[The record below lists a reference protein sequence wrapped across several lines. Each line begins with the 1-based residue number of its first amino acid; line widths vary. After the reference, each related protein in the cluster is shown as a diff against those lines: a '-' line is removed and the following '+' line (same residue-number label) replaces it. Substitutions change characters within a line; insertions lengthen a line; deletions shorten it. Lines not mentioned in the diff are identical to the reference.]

1 MWEKPTH
8 RTVEG
13 AARPVRV
20 AYLID
25 SSNCE
30 DLLLDKIIAES
41 FSRWSGRRT
50 PIIPASQD
58 GIDPAYEAWLY
69 AFDADII
76 YSFVNL
82 TDEAIAN
89 LDERYAPGILHHH
102 EDTHRDLKGDRR
114 YNIELP
120 IQGLSCLSVLP
131 MFAGRRWGFGDKPEN
146 ILSFDKFWDRS
157 SDTFIS
163 ENFGFLSTSFGNGQL
178 SDSAPELFTCLT
190 LISEE
195 ALNNQHYGKSPHA
208 RFETDRGALLEA
220 LAEPGAVLP
229 PNQLSEMFCHYLEP
243 KNSLKMTGVNVV
255 VGNEIADRLVFWNG
269 HNRYPR
275 NELTGTSSL
284 RISVDQAKDTEFLK
298 LIERIVD
305 RRGVRHDQNAPL
317 ATIRSTSL
325 NQDELDDIAERMK
338 PEGKT
343 WKRFNATH
351 ITDAT
356 WAIPEF
362 WERRAHFTT
371 GSMAISR
378 EPEGQ
383 EKTELANGRAA
394 LPLAAPWHLSDN
406 ILPPSVRAG
415 QWMVDF
421 VIERE
426 HDHCRFSNVVH
437 TWVLP
442 RRIRI
447 DPLFS
452 IERNITSSQI
462 FPRYFQRPTISGNL
476 SASTDLSVRQASLSV
491 PNDENAIWG
500 GLRDYR
506 RERFLR
512 GPKDNDGRRKP
523 PPPKVCDLEYSDKG
537 RYLLGALQ
545 HFKSLPDAFETL
557 MHDFWRETLRAL
569 GADPSRLNDNLDA
582 EFQRIM
588 AKRLRAGNGSWE
600 VSDEDDRQ
608 TVAKEALRVA
618 SQIRRSAR
626 YVTYEKLAARYEDLL
641 SAFFAENA
649 HFEKD
654 NQDEYFSTRRLD
666 ASIQYLCERNV
677 LFQGHEWQC
686 RNCYNRNWVSID
698 DLRNPMKCN
707 VCKSTTPPPVSGGW
721 QFKASNFYVEAYS
734 DHGTEPA
741 IWALWTLANR
751 ARSSFY
757 YLPSTLIWFDKYR
770 EDGPN
775 DCEVDLIAVL
785 DGKTI
790 AVEATISKTLKT
802 PEIEKLASFAKRI
815 RPDKLFVVCGAK
827 DQRTRDKLKAKI
839 NEWMPEGVSVE
850 IATYRRSS
858 DQVDPHLPH

>member
-13 AARPVRV
+13 TARPLRV
-20 AYLID
+20 AYLVD
-25 SSNCE
+25 LSNCE

-50 PIIPASQD
+50 PIIPASPD
-58 GIDPAYEAWLY
+58 GIEPAYDAWLY

-76 YSFVNL
+76 YSFADL
-82 TDEAIAN
+82 TDKAIEN
-89 LDERYAPGILHHH
+89 LDEKYAPGIICHH
-102 EDTHRDLKGDRR
+102 EDRYRGPEGDRR

-120 IQGLSCLSVLP
+120 IQALSCLSVLP
-131 MFAGRRWGFGDKPEN
+131 MFASRRWGFGDKPQN
-146 ILSFDKFWDRS
+146 ILSFDKFWDGS
-157 SDTFIS
+157 SDAFIS
-163 ENFGFLSTSFGNGQL
+163 ENFGFLSTSFGNGQF

-195 ALNNQHYGKSPHA
+195 ALNNRPYGRSPHA
-208 RFETDRGALLEA
+208 KFETNGCALLKA
-220 LAEPGAVLP
+220 LSEPGAVLP

-243 KNSLKMTGVNVV
+243 KNSLKRTGVNVV
-255 VGNEIADRLVFWNG
+255 VGDEIADRLTFWNA

-284 RISVDQAKDTEFLK
+284 RISVEQAKDTEFLK
-298 LIERIVD
+298 LIGRVID
-305 RRGVRHDQNAPL
+305 RRGVRDDQNAPL
-317 ATIRSTSL
+317 ATVRSTSL

-343 WKRFNATH
+343 WKRFDASC

-362 WERRAHFTT
+362 WEGRAYFTT
-371 GSMAISR
+371 GSVATSR
-378 EPEGQ
+378 EPKGQ
-383 EKTELANGRAA
+383 QKTELANGRAA
-394 LPLAAPWHLSDN
+394 LPLAAPWHLTDN

-452 IERNITSSQI
+452 IERDSTSSQI
-462 FPRYFQRPTISGNL
+462 YPRYCQRPTRSGNL
-476 SASTDLSVRQASLSV
+476 STSTEFSVRQASLSV
-491 PNDENAIWG
+491 PNDVDAFWG
-500 GLRDYR
+500 GLRDDR
-506 RERFLR
+506 REHFLR
-512 GPKDNDGRRKP
+512 ELKDKDGRPKP
-523 PPPKVCDLEYSDKG
+523 PPPKVCDLKYSDKG

-545 HFKSLPDAFETL
+545 HFESLPDAFETL
-557 MHDFWRETLRAL
+557 MHDFWRDTLRAL
-569 GADPSRLNDNLDA
+569 GADPSHLSDNLEA

-588 AKRLRAGNGSWE
+588 AKRLKAGIDSWE
-600 VSDEDDRQ
+600 VSDQSDRQ
-608 TVAKEALRVA
+608 TVAKEALRIA
-618 SQIRRSAR
+618 SQVRRPER
-626 YVTYEKLAARYEDLL
+626 YVKYETLAARYEDLL
-641 SAFFAENA
+641 SAFFAENT
-649 HFEKD
+649 HLEKE
-654 NQDEYFSTRRLD
+654 NRDEYLSSRELD
-666 ASIQYLCERNV
+666 ASIQYLCERNI

-686 RNCYNRNWVSID
+686 QNCYNRNWVSID
-698 DLRNPMKCN
+698 DLCSTMKCN
-707 VCKSTTPPPVSGGW
+707 VCKGTAPAPVSGGW
-721 QFKASNFYVEAYS
+721 QFKTSGFYVEAYS

-741 IWALWTLANR
+741 IWALWQLANR

-757 YLPSTLIWFDKYR
+757 YLPSTLIWFDMYR

-785 DGKTI
+785 DGETI
-790 AVEATISKTLKT
+790 AVEATTSKTLKAK
-802 PEIEKLASFAKRI
+802 EIQKLAAFAKRI
-815 RPDKLFVVCGAK
+815 RPDKLFVVCGAQG
-827 DQRTRDKLKAKI
+827 QRQRDSLKEKI
-839 NEWMPEGVSVE
+839 EEWMPDGVSVE
-850 IATYRRSS
+850 IATYRPSS
-858 DQVDPHLPH
+858 DQVDPYLPH